1 MQTILTSPDTK
12 PFYGFG
18 LGLRPEYYQ
27 HLLARGLP
35 SEILPDKTQNPDWL
49 EIISENYMVDGG
61 KPLYFLDQFKERYPI
76 AMHGVSMNIGSV
88 DPLDRDYLN
97 QLKNLADKVNPIWIS
112 DHCCWT
118 GANAHNAHDLLPLP
132 YNDESINHIAKRI
145 TQVQEILERPI
156 LLENLSS
163 YLSFK
168 DSTMTEWEF
177 LSAICEQANCY
188 LLLDINNI
196 YVSARNHDFDPMEY
210 LLGVPKERVLQHHL
224 AGHEDH
230 GSYII
235 DTHDAPIVQ
244 PVLDLY
250 NEALQHF
257 GPISTMIERDDHFP
271 PLEELLSELG
281 QVRAIYNDN
290 QLTAQQS

>member
-1 MQTILTSPDTK
+1 MHTILTNPDNK

-27 HLLARGLP
+27 TLLARGLP
-35 SEILPDKTQNPDWL
+35 GEVLPDKTQNPDWL

-88 DPLDRDYLN
+88 DPLDRLYLE
-97 QLKNLADKVNPIWIS
+97 QLKTLANKVNPIWVS

-132 YNDESINHIAKRI
+132 YNEESINHIAQRI
-145 TQVQEILERPI
+145 TQAQDILERPI

-177 LSAICEQANCY
+177 LSAICEQADCY

-196 YVSARNHDFDPMEY
+196 YVSAVNHDFDPYEY
-210 LLGVPKERVLQHHL
+210 LAAIPANKVKEIHL
-224 AGHEDH
+224 AGYEKMDN
-230 GSYII
+230 YLF
-235 DTHDAPIVQ
+235 DTHGYQVHAPVWE
-244 PVLDLY
+244 LY
-250 NEALQHF
+250 RAALKKFGAVPTLIEWDTDIPDFTTLRNEAAKA
-257 GPISTMIERDDHFP
+257 E
-271 PLEELLSELG
+271 
-281 QVRAIYNDN
+281 
-290 QLTAQQS
+290 QLMKDVV

>member
-1 MQTILTSPDTK
+1 MQTISPHSDNK
-12 PFYGFG
+12 PFHGFG

-27 HLLARGLP
+27 TLLERGSP
-35 SEILPDKTQNPDWL
+35 GAVLPDKTQNPDWL

-88 DPLDRDYLN
+88 DPLDRQYLE
-97 QLKNLADKVNPIWIS
+97 QLKTLANKVNPIWIS

-132 YNDESINHIAKRI
+132 YNEESINHIAQRI
-145 TQVQEILERPI
+145 TQAQNILERPI

-210 LLGVPKERVLQHHL
+210 LLGVPKDPVLQHHL
-224 AGHEDH
+224 AGHADH

-235 DTHDAPIVQ
+235 DTHDAPIVE
-244 PVLDLY
+244 PVLNLY
-250 NEALQHF
+250 YKALQHF

-271 PLEELLSELG
+271 PLEELLSELD
-281 QVRAIYNDN
+281 QVRAIYQSS
-290 QLTAQQS
+290 QLTAQ

>member
-1 MQTILTSPDTK
+1 MQTISTNPDNK

-27 HLLARGLP
+27 TLLARGLP
-35 SEILPDKTQNPDWL
+35 GEVLPDKTQNPDWL

-88 DPLDRDYLN
+88 DPLDRQYLE
-97 QLKNLADKVNPIWIS
+97 QLKTLANKVNPIWIS

-132 YNDESINHIAKRI
+132 YNEESINHIAQRI
-145 TQVQEILERPI
+145 TQAQDILERPI

-177 LSAICEQANCY
+177 LSAICEQADCY

-210 LLGVPKERVLQHHL
+210 LLGVPKDRVLQHHL
-224 AGHEDH
+224 AGHADH

-235 DTHDAPIVQ
+235 DTHDAPIVE
-244 PVLDLY
+244 PVLNLY
-250 NEALQHF
+250 YKALQHF

-271 PLEELLSELG
+271 PLEDLLSELD
-281 QVRAIYNDN
+281 QVRAIYKN
-290 QLTAQQS
+290 S